1 MFYKENDF
9 KNTEFGDV
17 PVDWEAKR
25 IADLFEVETGTTP
38 STRNTTYW
46 EDGTVNW
53 LTPAD
58 LSTVKGIYISDGK
71 RKVTS
76 KALKE
81 TNLTLIPK
89 GSILL
94 STRAP
99 VGYAA
104 IVMQDSAF
112 NQGCK
117 GLVPKTDVKG
127 TEEFYCYY
135 IIKSKALLQNLSS
148 GSTFKEL
155 AKDRLES
162 FLVPLPTLSERNKIA
177 EILTNI
183 DVTIQKTD
191 EVITE
196 TERLKKGLLDQL
208 FTKGLTHKKF
218 KKVEIR
224 NRIYNLPEEWRI
236 SNLSETS
243 TIKGRIGWQGLTT
256 KEYLKDGEYLLV
268 TGTDFENGRI
278 AWDRCV
284 YVSKERYMQDTNIQL
299 KEGDILITKDGTI
312 GKIAYVDKLPQQ
324 ATLNSGIFV
333 VRPVNSAYD
342 PSYMFWIMQSKFFNV
357 FMNILKA
364 GSTISH
370 LYQRDFVNFEFP
382 IPPLEEQ
389 QKIVKILSTVDHKL
403 DLERKEKRH
412 LERVK
417 SGLMDKLLSGRVRV
431 K

>member
-1 MFYKENDF
+1 MLY
-9 KNTEFGDV
+9 
-17 PVDWEAKR
+17 
-25 IADLFEVETGTTP
+25 
-38 STRNTTYW
+38 
-46 EDGTVNW
+46 
-53 LTPAD
+53 
-58 LSTVKGIYISDGK
+58 
-71 RKVTS
+71 
-76 KALKE
+76 KE
-81 TNLTLIPK
+81 TNFKTVEELEMPRDWNGVKLQDILTYTKGRKPESYLTSQENNSTPYLSTEYLRQSIATQFVIPNEKLIKASAGDVLLLWDGSNAGEFFISKDGVLSTTMVKFELKNDNIDKQFLFYLLKTKESYIKSQTNGTGIPHVSPTILNSLTLALPPFAEQQKIAK
-89 GSILL
+89 LL
-94 STRAP
+94 S
-99 VGYAA
+99 
-104 IVMQDSAF
+104 
-112 NQGCK
+112 
-117 GLVPKTDVKG
+117 
-127 TEEFYCYY
+127 
-135 IIKSKALLQNLSS
+135 
-148 GSTFKEL
+148 
-155 AKDRLES
+155 
-162 FLVPLPTLSERNKIA
+162 
-177 EILTNI
+177 NI
-183 DVTIQKTD
+183 DVAIEKTD
-191 EVITE
+191 KLITT
-196 TERLKKGLLDQL
+196 TEKLRMGLIEQVV
-208 FTKGLTHKKF
+208 TKGLNHKKF

-224 NRIYNLPEEWRI
+224 TRIYNLPEEWRI

-382 IPPLEEQ
+382 IPSFEEQ

>member
-1 MFYKENDF
+1 MLY
-9 KNTEFGDV
+9 
-17 PVDWEAKR
+17 
-25 IADLFEVETGTTP
+25 
-38 STRNTTYW
+38 
-46 EDGTVNW
+46 
-53 LTPAD
+53 
-58 LSTVKGIYISDGK
+58 
-71 RKVTS
+71 
-76 KALKE
+76 KE
-81 TNLTLIPK
+81 TNFKTVEELEMPRDWNGVKLQDILTYTKGRKPESYLTSQENNSTPYLSTEYLRQSIATQFVIPNEKLIKASAGDVLLLWDGSNAGEFFISKDGVLSTTMVKFELKNDNIDKQFLFYLLKTKESYIKSQTNGTGIPHVSPTILNSLTLALPPFAEQQKIAK
-89 GSILL
+89 LL
-94 STRAP
+94 S
-99 VGYAA
+99 
-104 IVMQDSAF
+104 
-112 NQGCK
+112 
-117 GLVPKTDVKG
+117 
-127 TEEFYCYY
+127 
-135 IIKSKALLQNLSS
+135 
-148 GSTFKEL
+148 
-155 AKDRLES
+155 
-162 FLVPLPTLSERNKIA
+162 
-177 EILTNI
+177 NI
-183 DVTIQKTD
+183 DVAIEKTD
-191 EVITE
+191 KLITT
-196 TERLKKGLLDQL
+196 TEKLRMGLIEQVV
-208 FTKGLTHKKF
+208 TKGLNHKKF

-224 NRIYNLPEEWRI
+224 TRIYNLPEEWRI

-382 IPPLEEQ
+382 IPLLEEQ